1 MFQGAAALSLDAK
14 GRLAIPARHRDA
26 LAVEN
31 GQVVLTA
38 HPHGCLLVYPVPAW
52 TPIRDKVLAAPSL
65 DPLSAQLK
73 RLLVGFA
80 QEEAL
85 DAAGRVLVA
94 PSLRQFARLEKQ
106 VWLVGQGS
114 QGATDTTTGAAPFV
128 SAGLT
133 FAVSKALRVGA
144 DVLVGLLVPETRIDF
159 IHTTVAR
166 WGRPLAAWSCGI
178 EVAW

>member
-1 MFQGAAALSLDAK
+1 MFQGATALSLDAK

-26 LAVEN
+26 LAVDD

-52 TPIRDKVLAAPSL
+52 APIRDKVLAAPSL
-65 DPLSAQLK
+65 DPTAAMLK
-73 RLLVGFA
+73 RMLVGFA

-94 PSLRQFARLEKQ
+94 ASLRQFANLEKQ

-114 QGATDTTTGAAPFV
+114 HFELWSD
-128 SAGLT
+128 AGWQ
-133 FAVSKALRVGA
+133 AQQQAMMA
-144 DVLVGLLVPETRIDF
+144 LVGGGLPPGFES
-159 IHTTVAR
+159 
-166 WGRPLAAWSCGI
+166 LAL
-178 EVAW
+178 

>member
-1 MFQGAAALSLDAK
+1 MFQGASSLSLDAK

-26 LAVEN
+26 LTADS
-31 GQVVLTA
+31 GHVVLTA

-52 TPIRDKVLAAPSL
+52 VPIRDKVLAAPSL
-65 DPLSAQLK
+65 DPTSAMFK

-94 PSLRQFARLEKQ
+94 PSLRQFATLEKQ

-114 QGATDTTTGAAPFV
+114 HFELWSDAGWRQQQEAMLALMKTGLPPGFEN
-128 SAGLT
+128 L
-133 FAVSKALRVGA
+133 AL
-144 DVLVGLLVPETRIDF
+144 
-159 IHTTVAR
+159 
-166 WGRPLAAWSCGI
+166 
-178 EVAW
+178 

>member
-85 DAAGRVLVA
+85 DAAGRVLIA

-114 QGATDTTTGAAPFV
+114 HFELWSDVGWQKQQEAMLALANTGLPPGFE
-128 SAGLT
+128 SL
-133 FAVSKALRVGA
+133 AL
-144 DVLVGLLVPETRIDF
+144 
-159 IHTTVAR
+159 
-166 WGRPLAAWSCGI
+166 
-178 EVAW
+178 